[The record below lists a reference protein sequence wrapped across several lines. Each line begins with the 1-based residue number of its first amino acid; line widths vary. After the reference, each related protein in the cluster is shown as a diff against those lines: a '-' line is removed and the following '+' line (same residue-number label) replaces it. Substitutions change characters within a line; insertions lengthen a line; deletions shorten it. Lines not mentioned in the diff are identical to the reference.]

1 MALWNSVSDVF
12 TSLTTHIRRF
22 AYDDSTPTDF
32 NRRFGN
38 VTVVSIYLVTWN
50 VNGKPPPSD
59 FTDLLQL
66 NRNPLPEIYCI
77 GLQEM
82 GVQSWESA
90 LMAALKP
97 FDYVKIKSRQLVG
110 ILTIMFVHRN
120 CLQHVTSV
128 ESELTRSGLAG
139 FYGNKGAA
147 SIRMDFMGMNLI
159 VVNCH
164 LAAHMENVAERLNNI
179 DQILSTQQFRDP
191 DTDNI
196 LDHDYIFWMGDM
208 NFRIEET
215 TYEKTL
221 ELIDLRNFKKLY
233 RNDQLYIAIQ
243 EGLIFDMFQE
253 GTITFP
259 PTYKFDPGT
268 DKYDS
273 SAKRR
278 IPAYCDR
285 ILYHFHDTAYGNLKL
300 QAKLIEYICHPEYKM
315 SDHKPVSAIIS
326 FKAISKGTIN
336 LITFR
341 LPNKV
346 WNKKKEETVSY
357 LVRKDFRMN
366 SGDWIGLFKEDF
378 QDFDSFV
385 TYVWANTKTPLSP
398 SHPVSVHFSS
408 YQQMSLSAG
417 KYVLCY
423 LTKKASLC
431 GVSPLIEIV

>member
-12 TSLTTHIRRF
+12 TSLTTH
-22 AYDDSTPTDF
+22 
-32 NRRFGN
+32 
-38 VTVVSIYLVTWN
+38 IYLVTWN

>member
-12 TSLTTHIRRF
+12 TSLTTH
-22 AYDDSTPTDF
+22 
-32 NRRFGN
+32 
-38 VTVVSIYLVTWN
+38 IYLVTWN

-366 SGDWIGLFKEDF
+366 SGDWIGLFKVR
-378 QDFDSFV
+378 QYS
-385 TYVWANTKTPLSP
+385 
-398 SHPVSVHFSS
+398 
-408 YQQMSLSAG
+408 
-417 KYVLCY
+417 
-423 LTKKASLC
+423 SLC
-431 GVSPLIEIV
+431 HLY